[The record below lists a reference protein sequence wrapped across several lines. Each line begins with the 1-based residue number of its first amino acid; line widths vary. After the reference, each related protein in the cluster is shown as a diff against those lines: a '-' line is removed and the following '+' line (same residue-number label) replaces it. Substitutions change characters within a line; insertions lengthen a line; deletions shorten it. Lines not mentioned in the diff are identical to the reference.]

1 MDGIVPFTNDSVTNR
16 DGEERD
22 DTIAHFLACNVEHS
36 TPRMRL
42 NKILRFIFDVVMK
55 MMMQK

>member
-1 MDGIVPFTNDSVTNR
+1 MEKIIRQGAFVGIVADVMIPSPTL
-16 DGEERD
+16 
-22 DTIAHFLACNVEHS
+22 LACNVEHS